1 MQLFDKTPTTC
12 LFTPALKI
20 NTEVRFPPQYVLPSH
35 SSSELTHRHVIVCE
49 VKQLNT
55 SEQTLPS
62 TDKVM
67 KKGDFSFTDCEINFF
82 FLYYFTNYGSV
93 FARTFQ
99 YIFLK
104 HQTELYRLEKFSPT
118 ETGHTG
124 DHGPPF

>member
-35 SSSELTHRHVIVCE
+35 SSSEHTHTYWHVIVCE
-49 VKQLNT
+49 VKLLNT

-67 KKGDFSFTDCEINFF
+67 KKSDFSFTDCEI
-82 FLYYFTNYGSV
+82 
-93 FARTFQ
+93 
-99 YIFLK
+99 
-104 HQTELYRLEKFSPT
+104 
-118 ETGHTG
+118 
-124 DHGPPF
+124 